1 MSHYAS
7 IHSPSACGRS
17 QRSGLL
23 AIVLVLHAGLLMLLL
38 AAHPSRPS
46 LPSLT
51 QAPLMVE
58 FFSAPKP
65 IDMVAAAA
73 VKVPPAVAV
82 PRRAAVG
89 KSMPLAK
96 PVAPALATTTRSDPV
111 PDSAPIIAAPSPAAE
126 AVNASASGAA
136 GNGTETTSGGDGNGA
151 ATAGGAGG
159 EGTVSGARFDADY
172 LKNPAP
178 PYPPQSRRIGE
189 EGKTVLRVF
198 VGADGSAQQV
208 ELRTSSG
215 SSRLDDSAL
224 RTVRAWKFV
233 PAHRGGVAID
243 SWALVPI
250 VFRLEQ

>member
-1 MSHYAS
+1 MIDCAS
-7 IHSPSACGRS
+7 FHSPSACGRS
-17 QRSGLL
+17 RRIGLL
-23 AIVLVLHAGLLMLLL
+23 AIVLALHACLLILL
-38 AAHPSRPS
+38 AARPSRPS
-46 LPSLT
+46 LTSLT

-65 IDMVAAAA
+65 IDTAAAA
-73 VKVPPAVAV
+73 VKARPVAPAPHRTA
-82 PRRAAVG
+82 PAKR
-89 KSMPLAK
+89 MPLAK
-96 PVAPALATTTRSDPV
+96 PVVPALASTTRSDSV
-111 PDSAPIIAAPSPAAE
+111 PASAPIVAGPVPAAE
-126 AVNASASGAA
+126 TTSALANGAA
-136 GNGTETTSGGDGNGA
+136 SNGAGTTSAGGGNGA

-159 EGTVSGARFDADY
+159 EGTVTGARFDADY

-189 EGKTVLRVF
+189 EGKTVLRVL
-198 VGADGSAQQV
+198 VGADGRAQQV

-224 RTVRAWKFV
+224 RTVRGWKFV

-243 SWALVPI
+243 SWVLVPI